1 MTANTRGIVYIAY
14 GEKAMREAESA
25 ISQGRHGYETFLAG
39 HGIPD
44 KFVHHLYT
52 PLSMAQTA
60 RHQKTQLDLISP
72 YDHTLYLDADTR
84 VTGDLQPGFDLLAD
98 GFDMVIVPSSNQGD
112 DLLWHVSEEEREA
125 TFDECGYNP
134 LQLQAGVFWFARTMR
149 TKAFFQAWREEWL
162 RWQGE
167 DQGAFT
173 RALRRSPLKLWL
185 LGRPFNGGPVI
196 QHHFGAC
203 R

>member
-1 MTANTRGIVYIAY
+1 MVSQGIVYIAY
-14 GEKAMREAESA
+14 GAKAMREAESA
-25 ISQGRHGYETFLAG
+25 IQQGQHGYETFLIG
-39 HGIPD
+39 HAAELKASQMLKPR
-44 KFVHHLYT
+44 T
-52 PLSMAQTA
+52 SAQTA
-60 RHQKTQLDLISP
+60 RYTKTSLDRLSP

-84 VTGDLQPGFDLLAD
+84 VTGNLQPGFDLLVA
-98 GFDMVIVPSSNQGD
+98 GFDMVIVPSASQGN
-112 DLLWHVSEEEREA
+112 DLLWHISEEEREV
-125 TFDECGYNP
+125 TFDECGYHP
-134 LQLQAGVFWFARTMR
+134 LQLQAGVFWFAKNIR
-149 TKAFFQAWREEWL
+149 TKAFFHAWREEWL
-162 RWQGE
+162 RWSGE